1 MKDSP
6 NEKKNYE
13 APLLTVVTF
22 KVEKGYAESGIASYF
37 MHLNEYDQEV
47 GTTFGRSSYG
57 SATEDNGNQ
66 QSWF

>member
-1 MKDSP
+1 M
-6 NEKKNYE
+6 NTTIEKKTYE
-13 APLLTVVTF
+13 TPQLTVVSF
-22 KVEKGYAESGIASYF
+22 KVERGFALSGVASYF
-37 MHLNEYDQEV
+37 THLDEYDQEV

>member
-1 MKDSP
+1 M
-6 NEKKNYE
+6 NTTTEKKTYE
-13 APLLTVVTF
+13 TPQLTVVSF
-22 KVEKGYAESGIASYF
+22 KVERGFALSGVASYF
-37 MHLNEYDQEV
+37 THLDEYDQEV